1 MPRPRRYAT
10 SLPIDAT
17 VRPAYGSSC
26 TATRRW
32 GRRAAC
38 NRARTRASHGG
49 APGRGVLSR
58 LPRAALTSSTPS
70 CWCREEA
77 QTMAEYAVVLAV
89 LTPIVVLAFATFGNA
104 IIPVIDA
111 VRSFL

>member
-1 MPRPRRYAT
+1 M
-10 SLPIDAT
+10 
-17 VRPAYGSSC
+17 
-26 TATRRW
+26 
-32 GRRAAC
+32 
-38 NRARTRASHGG
+38 
-49 APGRGVLSR
+49 LSR
-58 LPRAALTSSTPS
+58 IPRADLTSMTPS

-89 LTPIVVLAFATFGNA
+89 ITPIVVLAFATFGNA